1 MRQHTVPENL
11 LKQAVNALRAQA
23 HYHAGYNPYVVEEK
37 TSEYKAADELEAIMK
52 HPAAKPHVARTHR
65 PAHNI

>member
-11 LKQAVNALRAQA
+11 LLQAIAALRERAA
-23 HYHAGYNPYVVEEK
+23 ERYPGSPAVAYEWR
-37 TSEYKAADELEAIMK
+37 TADELEAIMK
-52 HPAAKPHVARTHR
+52 HPVAKPHVARTHR